1 MRKRLILSLA
11 AMALYVGGLFAQQ
24 NIIAPQNRVASSFA
38 IFIDDKSYEACEEAV
53 MAYKKMLEEEGLAT
67 YLLVAEWQDP
77 EHVKYFLQK
86 YYKEQAMEGAVFI
99 GNIPIP
105 MIRKAQHMTSAF
117 KMDEK
122 MNMRASSV
130 PSDRFYD
137 DFDLKFN
144 FIKRDS
150 IETNLFY
157 YNLAGESAQKIG
169 CEIYTGRIKP
179 TMAGKEGYEQ
189 ISKYL
194 NKVVAERK
202 QANKLDKVVSYTGH
216 GSFSNSLEAWKEEC
230 ITLRE
235 QMPAAFTDAESAKFY
250 MFYMYPSMKK
260 VLTAELQRP
269 DVDVMLFHEHGLPHR
284 QYLTGEPDAMSEDEN
299 FESGKL
305 YLRNMMRREKRNG
318 RDPEALYLMLLLY
331 KFRR

>member
-86 YYKEQAMEGAVFI
+86 YYNEQAMEGAVFI

-179 TMAGKEGYEQ
+179 TLAGKEGY
-189 ISKYL
+189 
-194 NKVVAERK
+194 
-202 QANKLDKVVSYTGH
+202 
-216 GSFSNSLEAWKEEC
+216 
-230 ITLRE
+230 
-235 QMPAAFTDAESAKFY
+235 
-250 MFYMYPSMKK
+250 
-260 VLTAELQRP
+260 
-269 DVDVMLFHEHGLPHR
+269 
-284 QYLTGEPDAMSEDEN
+284 
-299 FESGKL
+299 
-305 YLRNMMRREKRNG
+305 
-318 RDPEALYLMLLLY
+318 
-331 KFRR
+331 